1 MRMTNG
7 RSSAGRWP
15 TSLETLFTSHML
27 SATVLNMLPFGVVAM
42 PMRPTS
48 CAPAP
53 MPNDI
58 YGWGL
63 INVLAAVQ
71 SKWGSN

>member
-1 MRMTNG
+1 
-7 RSSAGRWP
+7 
-15 TSLETLFTSHML
+15 ML

-71 SKWGSN
+71 SKWVSN